1 MKKNQKKC
9 PDAFAKQKSVSIIK
23 AHSFE
28 LDASGGLIAQSVEHR
43 PFKAVVLGSSPSQ
56 PTIFLYIQVGFTE
69 NGDEQ

>member
-1 MKKNQKKC
+1 M
-9 PDAFAKQKSVSIIK
+9 SIIK

-56 PTIFLYIQVGFTE
+56 PTIFFIYTGWFY
-69 NGDEQ
+69 